1 MQKKGNANFIDQSLE
16 KRFDEK
22 RFHGKRIAC
31 VENEKEL

>member
-16 KRFDEK
+16 KRF
-22 RFHGKRIAC
+22 HGKRIAC